1 MKPTIFLLL
10 AALSAIACE
19 LPPPQAAAARAD
31 LGNSGIVPAPAVLP
45 DTAVLSTSVFRLVA
59 TDSSLTLDALQAL
72 TQELE
77 PSAQA
82 ILAFAAQPGPSTPL
96 TCYVYPSTEQKGLQ
110 LRDTRQAHADF
121 ERPALHYVLHEAFA
135 GKPTGAEHSLLL
147 RQLLGKPLL
156 AALEEGLAVYF
167 TPRWQGPGYGYWSAR
182 LFRSGNMMPL
192 AELLDQESFARES
205 PLVRGCLSA
214 SFVAFLLER
223 WGREAFHRRYASWQP
238 TAEEI
243 AALEREWHQF
253 LQQQALP
260 PAPAKRAP
268 LPYLKGFNFA
278 HEGYAIYNGY
288 GSRLAREALQQQA
301 ALGSSAVALVPYS
314 YLREPR
320 QPAFIPVVTRAG
332 AETDEGVIQDAYAAR
347 QLGMAVVLKPQLW
360 LGRGRWP
367 GDVEM
372 ENEADWQAFFNYYY
386 RWMRHYA
393 LLAEIHEMEMLCV
406 GVEFAKA
413 SLQRPDDWR
422 RLIRKLRGIYSGP
435 LTYAANWG
443 EEFENLAFWDE
454 LDYIGLNCYY
464 PLSKRDDPSDEELTQ
479 AFGQVLRLAERV
491 SQRYGKPLV
500 FTEIGF
506 TSTPTPWR
514 EPHRDRDGSPYDG
527 LAQERCYRIVLE
539 RLIGQDWARGILWWK
554 YPSYL
559 SHGGPGQTGFTPC
572 GKPAEGLLPRYFER
586 LR

>member
-1 MKPTIFLLL
+1 MKPTAFLLL
-10 AALSAIACE
+10 AALSTSACE
-19 LPPPQAAAARAD
+19 LPPPRAAAARAN
-31 LGNSGIVPAPAVLP
+31 LGDKPPAATAAWP
-45 DTAVLSTSVFRLVA
+45 DTAVLTEGVFRLIPA
-59 TDSSLTLDALQAL
+59 DPAPAPELLQGLAQRL
-72 TQELE
+72 EQTSQE
-77 PSAQA
+77 
-82 ILAFAAQPGPSTPL
+82 ILAFAARPAPGTPL
-96 TCYVYPSTEQKGLQ
+96 ACYVYASAELKGLHERNTELAQ
-110 LRDTRQAHADF
+110 ADF
-121 ERPALHYVLHEAFA
+121 EGQAVHLVLNEAYTD
-135 GKPTGAEHSLLL
+135 KPNGLEHTLLL
-147 RQLLGKPLL
+147 RLLLGKPSTQM
-156 AALEEGLAVYF
+156 LEEGLAVYF
-167 TPRWQGPGYGYWSAR
+167 TPRWQGRGYAYWAAR
-182 LFRSGNMMPL
+182 LYRSGNMMRL
-192 AELLDQESFARES
+192 AEILDNERFARES
-205 PLVRGCLSA
+205 RLTRGCLAA
-214 SFVAFLLER
+214 SFAAFLLEH
-223 WGREAFHRRYASWQP
+223 WGRDMLLERYTSWQP
-238 TAEEI
+238 APNEI
-243 AALEREWHQF
+243 AELEQTWH
-253 LQQQALP
+253 LYLSRQAP
-260 PAPAKRAP
+260 EEAERFAAAP

-288 GSRLAREALQQQA
+288 GSRLAREALEKQA
-301 ALGSSAVALVPYS
+301 ALGASAVAIVPYS
-314 YLREPR
+314 YLRQPR
-320 QPAFIPVVTRAG
+320 QPAFIPVVMRAG
-332 AETDEGVIQDAYAAR
+332 AETDEGVIQDAHAAR

-372 ENEADWQAFFNYYY
+372 ENEADWQAFFDYYY

-393 LLAEIHEMEMLCV
+393 LLAEIHQMDLLCV

-464 PLSKRDDPSDEELTQ
+464 PLSQQDDPSDEELAR
-479 AFGQVLRLAERV
+479 AFGQVLQLAERV
-491 SQRYGKPLV
+491 SRRYGKPLV

-506 TSTPTPWR
+506 TSTPTPWK

-539 RLIGQDWARGILWWK
+539 SLIGQDWARGILWWK

-572 GKPAEGLLPRYFER
+572 GKPAEDLLPSYFKQ